1 MTNKGGIL
9 NIYYVNWKIKEFTP
23 NRIRGVA
30 QDHEKAEKPSVYKA
44 FRTSP
49 TASDKV
55 LIRIRSTAIIL
66 RTEWLESKE

>member
-1 MTNKGGIL
+1 MQRKCG
-9 NIYYVNWKIKEFTP
+9 KEKDKKFCLDETK
-23 NRIRGVA
+23 RKMARY
-30 QDHEKAEKPSVYKA
+30 EKAEKPSVYKA